1 MATIDAD
8 RLRQLFAGLGE
19 LLAEPTTL
27 CLIGSAPA
35 IASGQTD
42 RQTADIDIW
51 HAQSKYDAGDLEQAC
66 QGLGVLYDPR
76 GELDPDAIY
85 LQIVRPGLVQ
95 LPPDFDVES
104 LGRYGQLD
112 IVMPAPEIIV
122 AAKLVRATAVDIL
135 DAVWW
140 VRHRNLEAGQIEESV
155 ESLPEGRSR
164 ETASENLP
172 LLRLTV
178 ERNGR

>member
-35 IASGQTD
+35 IASGQSG
-42 RQTADIDIW
+42 RQTADIDLW
-51 HAQSKYDAGDLEQAC
+51 HARSHYDAGDLDRAC
-66 QGLGVLYDPR
+66 RELGVLYDPR

-104 LGRYGQLD
+104 LGRYGRLD
-112 IVMPAPEIIV
+112 VVMPAPEVIV
-122 AAKLVRATAVDIL
+122 AAKLVRGSDVDIE

-140 VRHRNLEAGQIEESV
+140 VGQRNLDLGQVADAVSRIPDAG
-155 ESLPEGRSR
+155 SR
-164 ETASENLP
+164 ETAAENLS
-172 LLRLTV
+172 LLGLAA
-178 ERNGR
+178 GRKH